1 MVAWFSDII
10 IIIIIIINQ
19 SNVTATLAYV
29 DLIWRF

>member
-1 MVAWFSDII
+1 MVAWFSD
-10 IIIIIIINQ
+10 IIIIIINQ

>member
-10 IIIIIIINQ
+10 IIVIINQ
-19 SNVTATLAYV
+19 LNVTATLAYV

>member
-10 IIIIIIINQ
+10 IIIIINQ
-19 SNVTATLAYV
+19 SNVTAALAYV

>member
-1 MVAWFSDII
+1 MVAWFSD
-10 IIIIIIINQ
+10 IIIINQ

>member
-1 MVAWFSDII
+1 MVAWFSDD
-10 IIIIIIINQ
+10 IIIIIINQ

>member
-1 MVAWFSDII
+1 MVAWFSDI

>member
-1 MVAWFSDII
+1 MVAWFSD

>member
-1 MVAWFSDII
+1 MVAWFSD
-10 IIIIIIINQ
+10 IIIIINQ